1 MQNASLNVWK
11 PKTPVLHI
19 NFLAYTRIAFLN
31 LWAFDVIFPSIQL
44 SQDLEVSNVE
54 LSNGKTQSK

>member
-1 MQNASLNVWK
+1 MSDWK

-31 LWAFDVIFPSIQL
+31 LWAFDVILPSIQL
-44 SQDLEVSNVE
+44 SQDLEVSNLE
-54 LSNGKTQSK
+54 P